1 MGRRVRFA
9 WCVVLA
15 AGCALDAKSDLD
27 APQDAV
33 DGGKADGPTQTCGG
47 KVRCGNAE
55 APNILFPG
63 NPACPNGCERN
74 LAAED
79 LYIPPRNGSPWGDTY
94 ELGTAE
100 PTTLSGY
107 SSGRIA
113 LLRRLALVD
122 DGEHAVLLDPSWDD
136 GARDFTGDGP
146 EYGDDIVTS
155 WLLGDPSRTFLL
167 IYSTR
172 SVGWARYAALHDSDL
187 VGDQVRVCSVDQP
200 HLLVPTVPHVHDAL
214 VDPDAW
220 DNGRCR

>member
-1 MGRRVRFA
+1 LLLGA
-9 WCVVLA
+9 
-15 AGCALDAKSDLD
+15 CASPGIDLD

-33 DGGKADGPTQTCGG
+33 DDGGKADGSSQSCT
-47 KVRCGNAE
+47 KVHCGNPD

-74 LAAED
+74 LAADD
-79 LYIPPRNGSPWGDTY
+79 LYIPPTNGHPWGDTY
-94 ELGTAE
+94 ELGTND

-113 LLRRLALVD
+113 LLRRLALVG
-122 DGEHAVLLDPSWDD
+122 DGAHAVMLDPSWED
-136 GARDFTGDGP
+136 GARDFTGNGP
-146 EYGDDIVTS
+146 QYGADIVRA
-155 WLLGDPSRTFLL
+155 WLDADPSRTFLL

-172 SVGWARYAALHDSDL
+172 SVGWSSYAALRD
-187 VGDQVRVCSVDQP
+187 GDDGARVKVCSVDQP